1 MGAPLDGLAGPRSE
15 GETSRAVLQRRNI
28 PGKRRTSGSAR
39 SRALGKGKV
48 TVSPVG
54 GLEARVLWLLC
65 LEHGLEDVEGF
76 REEQGADCSCDR

>member
-1 MGAPLDGLAGPRSE
+1 MGWQALDLKGRRARLYFRGGTSLA
-15 GETSRAVLQRRNI
+15 RA
-28 PGKRRTSGSAR
+28 GSAR

-48 TVSPVG
+48 IVSPVG

-76 REEQGADCSCDR
+76 REEQGADCSCDS